1 MELEV
6 DKVSENTKSL
16 NFSLTKVDLEK
27 SENKFMNKS
36 NGWLSGPDALQASL
50 DYSLS
55 VKKRLERKDSFEK
68 EFDDLDERDDLSDSM
83 RPAEPLIFG

>member
-36 NGWLSGPDALQASL
+36 NGWLSGPDAL
-50 DYSLS
+50 
-55 VKKRLERKDSFEK
+55 
-68 EFDDLDERDDLSDSM
+68 
-83 RPAEPLIFG
+83 